1 MVTRLDL
8 LLGILATCCNISAL
22 SFQPRRS
29 ARLAPW
35 KAAKSRH
42 RMSRPENHVDEVNN
56 RRQFFGQVA
65 GAFAT
70 VAAISIPS
78 QEANAR
84 GLVQFPCTTPLLNE
98 YILMRAGTTL
108 MEEQDIWSTNP
119 LFLTNREAALSE
131 TGIQQVQAASRQLA
145 SLGINP
151 SVVKY
156 SLAAAAMD
164 TANIVKEE
172 LKVGQNRLVPEFFF
186 MDPRAVGKFD
196 MMSIEHTQP
205 AIVAFDVNE
214 AGPEGRG
221 GRPPPNEDGTPHET
235 LQDQSIRLRQ
245 LISGECNIHIIVLE
259 VMT

>member
-1 MVTRLDL
+1 MGR
-8 LLGILATCCNISAL
+8 
-22 SFQPRRS
+22 
-29 ARLAPW
+29 
-35 KAAKSRH
+35 
-42 RMSRPENHVDEVNN
+42 RPENHNHVVLIEEELN
-56 RRQFFGQVA
+56 RRRFFGQVA

-78 QEANAR
+78 QEAHAR
-84 GLVQFPCTTPLLNE
+84 GLAQFPCTAPLFNE
-98 YILMRAGTTL
+98 YHLMRAGTTFL
-108 MEEQDIWSTNP
+108 EEQDIWSTNP

-131 TGIQQVQAASRQLA
+131 RGIQQVQAASRQLA

-164 TANIVKEE
+164 SANIVKEE
-172 LKVGQNRLVPEFFF
+172 LRVGQNRLVPEFFF

-196 MMSIEHTQP
+196 MMSIQHTQP
-205 AIVAFDVNE
+205 AVVAFDVNE

-245 LISGECNIHIIVLE
+245 LISGECNSDTIFCFV
-259 VMT
+259 

>member
-1 MVTRLDL
+1 
-8 LLGILATCCNISAL
+8 
-22 SFQPRRS
+22 
-29 ARLAPW
+29 
-35 KAAKSRH
+35 
-42 RMSRPENHVDEVNN
+42 MSLQANDYVEDEVNN

-65 GAFAT
+65 SAFAAVT
-70 VAAISIPS
+70 AISIPS
-78 QEANAR
+78 QEAHAR
-84 GLVQFPCTTPLLNE
+84 GLVQFPCSTPLFNE
-98 YILMRAGTTL
+98 YHLMRAGTTFL
-108 MEEQDIWSTNP
+108 EEQDIWSTNP

-131 TGIQQVQAASRQLA
+131 TGILQVQAASRQLA

-156 SLAAAAMD
+156 SLAAASMD
-164 TANIVKEE
+164 SANIIKEE

-196 MMSIEHTQP
+196 MMSIQQTQP
-205 AIVAFDVNE
+205 AVVAFDVNE

-245 LISGECNIHIIVLE
+245 LISGE
-259 VMT
+259 